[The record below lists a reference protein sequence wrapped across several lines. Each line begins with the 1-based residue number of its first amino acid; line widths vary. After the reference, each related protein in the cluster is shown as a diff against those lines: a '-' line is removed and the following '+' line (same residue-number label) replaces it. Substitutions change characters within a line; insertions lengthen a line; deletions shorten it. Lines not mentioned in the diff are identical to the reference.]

1 MMTSYEK
8 ELRDKWNRINYYHG
22 GTLQLGVIHPLE
34 WHVGYLSPETKALIA
49 VIDEPVS
56 NMESSKSVIASCKPR
71 LDGQYALSLT
81 LLLRE
86 QEDVFIT
93 MCGDII
99 EYSSDAG
106 DRKTS
111 LKKVLGRYGA
121 WINLL
126 RHRSSALLGINAQ
139 KGLVGELLYL
149 KETIE
154 RGMEPWKA
162 IAGWVGPDGADQDF
176 SYENGWHEIKTV
188 GASSSE
194 ITISSVE
201 QLDSIIDGELI
212 VTRVDKCAPEQAG
225 AFTLYKLVHRIVSMI
240 NSDPAAVNDF
250 FLKLGSAGYID
261 MQEYDKQSYVFSSKQ
276 AFKVDSTF
284 PRFQRSQLKTEVV
297 NIKYILSIPSLTQW
311 MK

>member
-1 MMTSYEK
+1 MMTGYEK
-8 ELRDKWNRINYYHG
+8 ELRDKWNSINYYHG

-34 WHVGYLSPETKALIA
+34 WHVGYFSPETKALIA

-71 LDGQYALSLT
+71 LDGQYALSFT

-99 EYSSDAG
+99 EYSSDAV

-139 KGLVGELLYL
+139 KGLIGELLYL

-154 RGMEPWKA
+154 RGMEPKKA

-176 SYENGWHEIKTV
+176 SYEDGWHEIKTV

-240 NSDPAAVNDF
+240 NTDPTAVNDF

-261 MQEYDKQSYVFSSKQ
+261 LQEYDKQSYVFSSKQ
-276 AFKVDSTF
+276 TFKVDNTF

-297 NIKYILSIPSLTQW
+297 NIKYTLSIPSLTRW